1 MVRYSTRGHTG
12 GVRSAVHRPW
22 CDKSPVVFATT
33 GLCYTWDTIHATIAA
48 SKRLTQQNLVIL
60 LRSPDPN
67 KSPHAAERE
76 RQQKIGFVAF
86 RARGVVAALLKKGT
100 IFPPS
105 VQDGKIVPHHS
116 CIRQPNIMRP
126 RVRPYATRL
135 FFCPHR
141 VFCFQLR
148 RSHRVNH
155 RNGRAAMVHRLAD
168 ALDIAIPP
176 QQLHG
181 IHLPKAVR
189 GHILWQPERLCGPF
203 HILPHRLTCP
213 VLPEVPSGENPISPT
228 GFRTQFRNQPVRQV
242 HPTPFPR
249 LLLHNPELS
258 PDLPRAQHQN
268 VADPQARV

>member
-1 MVRYSTRGHTG
+1 M
-12 GVRSAVHRPW
+12 
-22 CDKSPVVFATT
+22 
-33 GLCYTWDTIHATIAA
+33 
-48 SKRLTQQNLVIL
+48 RLTQQNLVIL
-60 LRSPDPN
+60 LRSPRS
-67 KSPHAAERE
+67 KQSPHAAVRE

-105 VQDGKIVPHHS
+105 VQDGTIVPYRS
-116 CIRQPNIMRP
+116 RTRQPNIMRSH
-126 RVRPYATRL
+126 VRLSATRL

-155 RNGRAAMVHRLAD
+155 RHRRAAVVHRLAH

-176 QQLHG
+176 QQLHSV
-181 IHLPKAVR
+181 HLPEAMR
-189 GHILWQPERLCGPF
+189 GHVLRQPERLCRPL
-203 HILPHRLTCP
+203 HVLPHRLP
-213 VLPEVPSGENPISPT
+213 RSVLPIIPPRENPISPT

-249 LLLHNPELS
+249 LLLHNPEL
-258 PDLPRAQHQN
+258 PPNLPRAQRQN
-268 VADPQARV
+268 VADSQPRM